1 MNNRLPRVI
10 FVENFIP
17 KIAGGSKTEAPIP
30 WQVHITII
38 KEISGR
44 ESHFQCGGTIIDE
57 ETILTAAHCFDVNG
71 YGFDFVIVSKAATG
85 NPIFGYQNLKGKN
98 LHNVKETIIHPRY
111 NKTGL
116 LGSNDL
122 AILKLKEPWTF
133 SEKVQAACL
142 PDPSFSPEEGELG
155 VVSGWGRT
163 RGKILFSC

>member
-1 MNNRLPRVI
+1 M
-10 FVENFIP
+10 
-17 KIAGGSKTEAPIP
+17 
-30 WQVHITII
+30 HITII
-38 KEISGR
+38 TEISGS

-57 ETILTAAHCFDVNG
+57 ETILTAAHCFDGNG
-71 YGFDFVIVSKAATG
+71 FGFDFVIVSKAATG

-122 AILKLKEPWTF
+122 AILKLKEPLTF

-142 PDPSFSPEEGELG
+142 PDPSFSPGPGELAFI
-155 VVSGWGRT
+155 SGY
-163 RGKILFSC
+163 GKAQSSKLLIFII